1 MTTNNAINFNQT
13 GFAVSNSNG
22 SILGRTLTSSDT
34 IISIA
39 NATGIDGNPQFAIHP
54 ENININSLGGFP
66 LNVAKGGTGATS
78 LVANGILIG
87 NGTSAISAVSTGT
100 NGQLLIG
107 ATGSFPGFATLNL
120 SGGLTQTLGVRSLTL
135 TASPITFV
143 GTGIAISGNPA
154 SLGDTVYLN
163 VLGGGITWVDAK
175 EPKQDIEVNKGYI
188 TVLKEQQLFFLPE
201 KAVQGDVFW
210 ITGDAEN
217 NVEGWQILQRDGQ
230 QIFFGKAY
238 TTQGPA
244 GSITSTSPV
253 DTVYA
258 VCIKENRWN
267 IITCIGNVTIV

>member
-1 MTTNNAINFNQT
+1 MVTNNSINFNQP
-13 GFAVSNSNG
+13 GFAVSNAAG

-34 IISIA
+34 IISIT
-39 NATGIDGNPQFAIHP
+39 NATGIDGNPQFTIHP
-54 ENININSLGGFP
+54 ENININSLGGFA

-78 LVANGILIG
+78 LTVNGILLG
-87 NGTSAISAVSTGT
+87 NGTSAISALGVGT

-107 ATGSFPGFATLNL
+107 ATGSYPSFATLNL
-120 SGGLTQTLGVRSLTL
+120 SGGLTQTPGVRSLTV
-135 TASPITFV
+135 TAPPITFV
-143 GTGIAISGNPA
+143 GTGISISGNPA

-175 EPKQDIEVNKGYI
+175 EPKQEIEVNKGYI

-230 QIFFGKAY
+230 QIFFGQSY
-238 TTQGPA
+238 TTQGPD
-244 GSITSTSPV
+244 GSITSTSPG